1 MQIGIS
7 SMDINAVVE
16 AVQKRLSLL
25 PNLKSTVESLDN
37 EIAQI
42 LVKDAVNQAI
52 TDGFTELNIE
62 MGAVYLAAHFCNVIS
77 ATNTNISKQQAS
89 VLTIEYFDRAGV
101 DDYLL
106 EYKRL
111 KSSLSSNSIQFL

>member
-1 MQIGIS
+1 MVLQ
-7 SMDINAVVE
+7 
-16 AVQKRLSLL
+16 SLTL
-25 PNLKSTVESLDN
+25 RWE
-37 EIAQI
+37 Q
-42 LVKDAVNQAI
+42 
-52 TDGFTELNIE
+52 F
-62 MGAVYLAAHFCNVIS
+62 YLAAHFCNVIS

-111 KSSLSSNSIQFL
+111 KSSLSSSSIQFL

>member
-1 MQIGIS
+1 
-7 SMDINAVVE
+7 MDINEVIE

-37 EIAQI
+37 EIVQI
-42 LVKDAVNQAI
+42 LVKDAVNQAKR
-52 TDGFTELNIE
+52 DGFTELNIE
-62 MGAVYLAAHFCNVIS
+62 MGAVYLAAHFYNVIS

-111 KSSLSSNSIQFL
+111 KSSLSSSSIQFL